1 MPYKPLIKSRYSSG
15 GNFTRGNPTI
25 SHKIWLEN
33 YSSEILFKCP
43 RDQLDDYTVI
53 LFQYGRFPECM
64 IIRYWRRLWALWKA
78 ECIYVYF
85 LGYCSILPVFM
96 DFHMPI
102 NPLISFP
109 IKMIY
114 CIIMIFIIFSHNKL
128 SVGFSSALK
137 RNWKGIGIGID
148 KTELELELL
157 FFIPKELELELNVK
171 ELELNWKKGIDP
183 SPGVILFIS
192 QVLMVFNL
200 TSQMYHRLSVLVPV
214 LVRVPEYLSTCT
226 STSMSTITLELTST
240 STVWVPEIQYSST
253 TSTEYEYPSPA
264 SHYPP
269 PHTHTHHTHTHRVK

>member
-1 MPYKPLIKSRYSSG
+1 MPHKPLIKSRYSSG

-33 YSSEILFKCP
+33 YSSEILFN
-43 RDQLDDYTVI
+43 YTVI

-64 IIRYWRRLWALWKA
+64 IITYWRRLWALWKA

-96 DFHMPI
+96 DFHTPI

-137 RNWKGIGIGID
+137 RNWKGID
-148 KTELELELL
+148 K
-157 FFIPKELELELNVK
+157 KELELELITRRSENDNTPQP
-171 ELELNWKKGIDP
+171 LDQWTN
-183 SPGVILFIS
+183 SPFIGQQVGNCKSFTLTHYLADLFAMHRGPRSIS
-192 QVLMVFNL
+192 FCIQNHIQL
-200 TSQMYHRLSVLVPV
+200 TSLSFQVS
-214 LVRVPEYLSTCT
+214 R
-226 STSMSTITLELTST
+226 
-240 STVWVPEIQYSST
+240 
-253 TSTEYEYPSPA
+253 PSH
-264 SHYPP
+264 S
-269 PHTHTHHTHTHRVK
+269 